1 MTLIKNPSH
10 DPSFCLAAE
19 QFILENLTEGEYLM
33 LWRGERSVIVGKN
46 QNVYGEV
53 SLLECEKHGTPIFRR
68 NSGGGTVYHDLGN
81 VNFSFFSDMGER
93 TDYARF
99 LTPVVEFLRSLGVPA
114 EMGESFDITVNGKK
128 VSGNAQSVHRGRV
141 MHHGTLLFDADIT
154 ALSSLTSHAREKAVS
169 KAVKSNPAPVGNIS
183 DFLPQ
188 AITVEEFEK
197 KLGDALSDKVRSLTS
212 DELRAI
218 ESLAEE
224 KYRTWEWNCGRSPI
238 FELHGEHI
246 TLSAKNGVVL
256 SAGEGFESLIGCRL
270 IPSEILSVLKEEYD
284 RDTAEML
291 IKDIF
296 D

>member
-19 QFILENLTEGEYLM
+19 QFILENLTSGDFLM

-53 SLLECEKHGTPIFRR
+53 SILECEKHCTPIFRR

-114 EMGESFDITVNGKK
+114 EMGEAFDITVNGKK
-128 VSGNAQSVHRGRV
+128 VSGNAQSVYRGRV

-154 ALSSLTSHAREKAVS
+154 VLSSLTSHAREK
-169 KAVKSNPAPVGNIS
+169 
-183 DFLPQ
+183 Q
-188 AITVEEFEK
+188 CR
-197 KLGDALSDKVRSLTS
+197 KL
-212 DELRAI
+212 
-218 ESLAEE
+218 
-224 KYRTWEWNCGRSPI
+224 
-238 FELHGEHI
+238 
-246 TLSAKNGVVL
+246 
-256 SAGEGFESLIGCRL
+256 
-270 IPSEILSVLKEEYD
+270 
-284 RDTAEML
+284 
-291 IKDIF
+291 
-296 D
+296 